1 MVAIQKR
8 QKITASLL
16 SKPSTSRTPCTD
28 LDGTCTIS
36 QDEEFRFLQVEDNLF
51 KVGR

>member
-28 LDGTCTIS
+28 LDGTCTI
-36 QDEEFRFLQVEDNLF
+36 DEEFRFLQVEDNLF